1 MKQQKNPDL
10 DGSTSNLCRT
20 IHNKYFTRKKK
31 GSKRK
36 KQMLG
41 MSKSRLHWT
50 HIYQCHKLN
59 VSVHSS
65 KDSSVHS
72 MTIWL
77 QWRILLLRSGMV
89 IKQGKQRKKER
100 VKKKKKIE
108 QKNPTQQHV
117 HKAWPIID
125 GRGVDLSCS
134 DIPEKRNKNSAEQNA
149 STASAETRTGNPLIT
164 SLKPWWFWNIPPWC
178 RMLTRCHTILT
189 RLF

>member
-1 MKQQKNPDL
+1 
-10 DGSTSNLCRT
+10 
-20 IHNKYFTRKKK
+20 
-31 GSKRK
+31 
-36 KQMLG
+36 
-41 MSKSRLHWT
+41 
-50 HIYQCHKLN
+50 
-59 VSVHSS
+59 
-65 KDSSVHS
+65 

-164 SLKPWWFWNIPPWC
+164 SLKPWWFWNIPRWC
-178 RMLTRCHTILT
+178 RMLTRCHKILT
-189 RLF
+189 RLFYNAHLIMPNAVPKLKNKQITDQTLQNDDRWGPKLLSICCKCYFHLIITLYVQR